1 MSETERKYRGSG
13 KEHPDPERPTT
24 PMAASMAESRER
36 NALGDAT
43 CSVGADTA
51 EPYAA
56 DEGVMVI
63 YGSRIHTCL
72 FNLQVYQDVEQE
84 FALRSQHRALIGRSG
99 YVETHYGHFFHPDLM
114 RMQSFLVSTGL
125 WEMIPNNLGQPDD
138 YWARRVR

>member
-1 MSETERKYRGSG
+1 MNEKPIKTDLETISCPGGMLGYQEG
-13 KEHPDPERPTT
+13 PN
-24 PMAASMAESRER
+24 